1 MLSERLAAEL
11 PADPAT
17 PLVAIT
23 PGGARNV
30 ARENALRRWP
40 LERYAALARSL
51 RASGCRVVT
60 VGDAGDAWV
69 RGAFA
74 PGEVIDL
81 VGRTD
86 LPQLV
91 AVFRRC
97 AAVVAH
103 DSGPMH
109 LARLA
114 GAPVVALLGPTP
126 PAMFFRPD
134 QRSLVL
140 WPGAAL
146 PCAPCYDG
154 LDFAPCADNRC
165 MQMIDVD
172 DVVARV
178 QAVLAAAAR

>member
-1 MLSERLAAEL
+1 ML
-11 PADPAT
+11 
-17 PLVAIT
+17 
-23 PGGARNV
+23 
-30 ARENALRRWP
+30 
-40 LERYAALARSL
+40 
-51 RASGCRVVT
+51 

-69 RGAFA
+69 RSAFA

-126 PAMFFRPD
+126 PSMFFRPD
-134 QRSLVL
+134 QHVLVL
-140 WPGAAL
+140 WPGAVL

-172 DVVARV
+172 AVMARV
-178 QAVLAAAAR
+178 QAVLAGAAR